1 MKNAFVIGHP
11 ISHSKSPKLH
21 GFWLEKLNIDGSYQ
35 AIDVAPENL
44 VDFAR
49 SLELKDL
56 VGGNATLPHKEHLLQ
71 ICDELTATAKAIGAV
86 NTIWLQNGKL
96 YGDNTDKYG
105 FLANLD
111 QQSLGWDAKTSRAIM
126 IGAGGAARAI
136 LMGLIERGYKEIF
149 ILNRTIDRAAQLASE
164 FEQHLNDQQL
174 RAAKLSDFNRLAGA
188 TDFVVN
194 TSSVGMKG
202 TKFDDLDVEQLSK
215 NAIVTDIVYTPLVTP
230 LLADAQKAG
239 LGTIDGLGM
248 LLHQAVPGF
257 EKWFGVRPEVTDELR
272 AHILEA

>member
-11 ISHSKSPKLH
+11 IAHSKSPKLH
-21 GFWLEKLNIDGSYQ
+21 GFWLNALKIEGTYQ

-56 VGGNATLPHKEHLLQ
+56 IGGNATLPHKEHLLQ
-71 ICDELTATAKAIGAV
+71 ICDELTETAKAIGAV

-96 YGDNTDKYG
+96 FGDNTDKYG

-111 QQSLGWDAKTSRAIM
+111 QQNPGWDQHKSRAIM

-136 LMGLIERGYKEIF
+136 LMGLIERGYKEIY
-149 ILNRTIDRAAQLASE
+149 ILNRTIERANELANAFMVHTKAQRLC
-164 FEQHLNDQQL
+164 
-174 RAAKLSDFNRLAGA
+174 AATLSDFNALAPS

-194 TSSVGMKG
+194 TSAVGMKG
-202 TKFDDLDVEQLSK
+202 TKFDALDVKKLPRH
-215 NAIVTDIVYTPLVTP
+215 AIVTDIVYTPLITP
-230 LLADAQKAG
+230 LLADAEQAG
-239 LGTIDGLGM
+239 LKIIDGIGM

-257 EKWFGVRPEVTDELR
+257 EKWFGVRPEVTDALR
-272 AHILEA
+272 AHMLEE